1 MFNDSQLQDLFLAAP
16 GMFVLL
22 RPDAE
27 FRILAA
33 SKDYLDTSH
42 SDESILGRPIFDV
55 FPDNPGIGGSQAA
68 KTLGASFEKVIA
80 TRLPDQMAT
89 LRYDVRGPFNEADEF
104 LERYWTPLNVPILG
118 KRGEVEFIL
127 HRVEEQMATANR
139 RAVDI
144 LESITEG
151 FFTLDRQWRF
161 DYVNAEAYRIL
172 GVDFGALK
180 QRRIWDAYPGL
191 EKTPFWHSY
200 HQSMEAHVKTSF
212 TAYYALQERWYEV
225 TAFPAPE
232 GISVYFR
239 NVTERKALD
248 AQREALIALSERLAD
263 ASDPIQAGYEG
274 AAALG
279 PVLNV
284 SRVGFGTIDAAA
296 ETLHVASDWTASGVE
311 SLAGVTSLRDYGS
324 FVENLKK
331 NEFIAIED
339 VRQDPRT
346 TAAAGGLEARSARA
360 FMNVP
365 VMEQGRLVAV
375 LFVNHAQPRN
385 WTQAEKSFMREVAL
399 RTRTAVERARAV
411 QELESSQARLRLA
424 NESLELKVKERTAA
438 LMEVEERFRQSQK
451 MEAIGQ
457 LTGGIAHDFNN
468 LLAAM
473 SGSLQVLELRLT
485 QGRFENVS
493 RYIGMAKDS
502 VKRAASLT
510 QRLLAF
516 SRRQTL
522 DPKPADVN
530 RLVSNLEELI
540 RRTVGPAV
548 AVEVVG
554 AGGLWPTK
562 VDASQLENAVL
573 NLCINA
579 RDAMAPNG
587 GRLTIETA
595 NKWLDET
602 AAAERDLHPGQYI
615 SVCVSDTGCGMNA
628 ETIAR
633 AFDPFFT
640 TKPLGQGTGLGLS
653 MVYGFVRQSGG
664 QVRIYSE
671 LGRGTTVCLYLARH
685 FGNGEVEGGRD
696 ALQHIEQHAHGECIV
711 VVEDEEVIR
720 ELVVELLESQGYRV
734 LSASTG
740 AEGMKILDGDQ
751 KVDLLLTDVGLPGG
765 MNGRQLAD
773 AVRLSR
779 PELRVLFVTGYAENA
794 MVGNGFLEQG
804 MEVITKPF
812 DLEALAER
820 VRSLV
825 DGTTHDGSQR

>member
-1 MFNDSQLQDLFLAAP
+1 MFNDLHIQRLLRAAP

-22 RPDAE
+22 KADAD
-27 FRILAA
+27 FTIMAA
-33 SKDYLDTSH
+33 SNDYLLTSD
-42 SDESILGRPIFDV
+42 SDESIVGRPLFDV
-55 FPDNPGIGGSQAA
+55 FPDNPAIKGPQGSE
-68 KTLGASFEKVIA
+68 TLRKSLHKVIA
-80 TRLPDQMAT
+80 SAQPDRMPT
-89 LRYDVRGPFNEADEF
+89 VRYDVRVPSANDRKFV
-104 LERYWTPLNVPILG
+104 ERYWTPLNVPIVG
-118 KRGEVEFIL
+118 DDGQVELIL
-127 HRVEEQMATANR
+127 HRVEEQVATANR
-139 RAVDI
+139 RAVEI

-161 DYVNAEAYRIL
+161 DYVNAEAHRIL
-172 GVDFGALK
+172 GVEPGFLK
-180 QRRIWDAYPGL
+180 QQRIWEVYPGL
-191 EKTPFWHSY
+191 EGTPFWDSY
-200 HQSMEAHVKTSF
+200 HQTMETQVKTSF

-248 AQREALIALSERLAD
+248 AQREALIDLSQRLVNAPD
-263 ASDPIQAGYEG
+263 AIQAGYEG
-274 AAALG
+274 AAVLG
-279 PVLNV
+279 TALNV
-284 SRVGFGTIDAAA
+284 GRVGFGTIDAES
-296 ETLHVASDWTASGVE
+296 ETLHVDRDWTAPDIV
-311 SLAGVTSLRDYGS
+311 SLAGVTQLRDYGS
-324 FVENLKK
+324 FIDSLKN

-339 VRQDPRT
+339 VRDDPRT
-346 TAAAGGLEARSARA
+346 ASAAAALEAYSTRS

-375 LFVNHAQPRN
+375 LFVNHTQPRQ
-385 WTQAEKSFMREVAL
+385 WTDAEKAFMREVAL
-399 RTRTAVERARAV
+399 RTHTAVERARAAL
-411 QELESSQARLRLA
+411 ELQNSELRLRSV
-424 NESLELKVKERTAA
+424 NESLEQKVEERTAA
-438 LMEVEERFRQSQK
+438 LMEAEERFRQSQK

-468 LLAAM
+468 LLAGM

-485 QGRFENVS
+485 QGRYDNVR

-502 VKRAASLT
+502 AKRAASLT
-510 QRLLAF
+510 HRLLAF
-516 SRRQTL
+516 SRQQTL

-530 RLVSNLEELI
+530 RLVGNLEELI
-540 RRTVGPAV
+540 RRTVGPSV

-554 AGGLWPTK
+554 AGGLWSTR

-579 RDAMAPNG
+579 RDAMAPGG

-602 AAAERDLHPGQYI
+602 AAAERDLTPGQYI
-615 SVCVSDTGCGMNA
+615 SLCVSDTGCGMTA

-671 LGRGTTVCLYLARH
+671 LGKGTTVCLYLARQL
-685 FGNGEVEGGRD
+685 GSDETEAGRD
-696 ALQHIEQHAHGECIV
+696 THQRIEPQAHGEYIL

-720 ELVVELLESQGYRV
+720 EIVVELLESQGYV
-734 LSASTG
+734 VSSASTG
-740 AEGMKILDGDQ
+740 AEALKMLDSDQ

-765 MNGRQLAD
+765 MNGRQLAEV
-773 AVRLSR
+773 ARKSR
-779 PELRVLFVTGYAENA
+779 PALSVLFVTGYAENA
-794 MVGNGFLEQG
+794 IFGNGFLEHG
-804 MEVITKPF
+804 MEVVTKPF
-812 DLEALAER
+812 DLEALADK
-820 VRSLV
+820 VRSLI
-825 DGTTHDGSQR
+825 DGAARER